1 MLILLFTFNDTIAS
15 HIIHCSFVNFS
26 AYLMLNTWKERY
38 LNVDSDEAIKFS
50 KILVLGWFLMNFIP
64 PTFYYLLW
72 TLINLLVFVVVV
84 CGGFRWLLC
93 WFRCWK
99 SLQITFW
106 VPITS
111 PINIIPLTWRESS
124 ETIRFY
130 LL

>member
-1 MLILLFTFNDTIAS
+1 MVILLLAFNDAITS
-15 HIIHCSFVNFS
+15 SIICCSFVNFS

-38 LNVDSDEAIKFS
+38 LNVDSDKAIKFS

-64 PTFYYLLW
+64 PTYYYLLW
-72 TLINLLVFVVVV
+72 TLFNLLIFVVVV

-111 PINIIPLTWRESS
+111 PSNIILISWWESF

>member
-15 HIIHCSFVNFS
+15 PMIRCSFVNFS

-64 PTFYYLLW
+64 PIYYYLLW
-72 TLINLLVFVVVV
+72 TLFNLLIFVVVV

-111 PINIIPLTWRESS
+111 PINIIPLTWRKSS